1 MKVKKERKKERME
14 RKGRGRKRKR
24 TRKENKRKEKKKKK
38 KRKKKRKKENL
49 NVKKEKKK
57 KEKKRK
63 ENSNERKKKKKE
75 SRFLSCR
82 GREFIH
88 EIHESSNRPKM
99 VSNRNCVFKL
109 ACGSSARACGR
120 TEWARMRQ
128 GRVRVCSSAYMRV
141 KCVCVGL

>member
-1 MKVKKERKKERME
+1 ME
-14 RKGRGRKRKR
+14 G
-24 TRKENKRKEKKKKK
+24 EMS
-38 KRKKKRKKENL
+38 
-49 NVKKEKKK
+49 KKK

-141 KCVCVGL
+141 KCVCVGLQYGHGNKRILYYNLQKSFARSDSYSVRIQIVNISNVNYIL